1 MLHSMTGF
9 GRTEENIDQKKII
22 VEIKSL
28 NSKTLDLNVKMPY
41 KFKDKELFIR
51 DIISKQL
58 TRGKIDFYLSIENAK
73 DISDKTVNSNQVEL
87 YINQLKKIVP
97 KQDEIDYL
105 KIAMS
110 LPEAIHSPE
119 NEEEKEHWDFIL
131 KTIKK
136 TIDSLISYRKKEG
149 KILEKELSE
158 RIKNILVQLKNTT
171 KYEAERIKTVKERIE
186 TNLSKLSNSIDQNK
200 LEQELVYYIEKF
212 DVTEEKLRLKSNC
225 NYFLEELK
233 LESNEVGK
241 KLGFISQEIGREI
254 NTLGS
259 KANHFEMQKL
269 VVIMKDEL
277 EKIKEQLLNVC

>member
-233 LESNEVGK
+233 LEYNEMGK